1 MKFYPA
7 SRREEHTWA
16 GLDGFDLALADRVGE
31 TRPVAQALE
40 DPAARDYPAALRL
53 LQDTALGLYKAHPAL
68 RDGSEIAPSCRLNR
82 AILKEVAG
90 EARWEDLRA
99 RTRLDEAMSV
109 LGAATLADR
118 LFEVLTEEQ
127 KRQVQEAAEAGREAR
142 RQEALAAALADAA
155 QQGSAPSGDVEARI
169 RAALDAA
176 RKAQQRAERAAA
188 RAVEGLDEG
197 ARRRL
202 RLATRQ
208 AVQDLNERAG
218 EMTGWGLSAGPGS
231 RVPPEER
238 LALAQAI
245 AESAKLRR
253 IARLAGR
260 LRNLALAAQAEKVKS
275 GVGEVYGV
283 ELGRNLGRLLAS
295 EAVRLRHPVLRKDF
309 LRRFALGQLLQYRL
323 RGREKA
329 GMGPLVVV
337 WDESGSMMGEKETWA
352 KAVALALLAVAQRQ
366 KRPWAGVAFSA
377 GEQCRSVVF
386 DAPHRQVRPGD
397 LVDMARRFF
406 AGGTDFE
413 LALGKAREIVGEER
427 SFRRADVVFVTD
439 GIARVSDEWLDD
451 FLRWKRRTG
460 TRIFAVLV
468 DLGASAE
475 EEVRRWSD
483 RVERML
489 DFARDL
495 RGREALARDVFR
507 GV

>member
-7 SRREEHTWA
+7 SRRSEHAWA
-16 GLDGFDLALADRVGE
+16 GLDTFDLDLADRAGE
-31 TRPVAQALE
+31 ARPVAQALD
-40 DPAARDYPAALRL
+40 DPAAQDYPPALRL
-53 LQDTALGLYKAHPAL
+53 LQDTALGLYKARPAL
-68 RDGSEIAPSCRLNR
+68 RDASEIAPSSRLNR
-82 AILKEVAG
+82 AVLEEVAG
-90 EARWEDLRA
+90 EARWEEMRV
-99 RTRLDEAMSV
+99 RTRLDEAMSI
-109 LGAATLADR
+109 LGAATLAGR

-127 KRQVQEAAEAGREAR
+127 KQQIREAADAEREAR
-142 RQEALAAALADAA
+142 RQEALAAALADGAK
-155 QQGSAPSGDVEARI
+155 QGNAHPDVEARI
-169 RAALDAA
+169 QAALNAA
-176 RKAQQRAERAAA
+176 QKARQRAERAAD

-202 RLATRQ
+202 RMAARQ
-208 AVQDLNERAG
+208 AAQDLKERG
-218 EMTGWGLSAGPGS
+218 EEMAGWGLSAGVGS

-238 LALAQAI
+238 LALARAI
-245 AESAKLRR
+245 AESKKLRR

-283 ELGRNLGRLLAS
+283 ELGRHLGRLLAS
-295 EAVRLRHPVLRKDF
+295 EAVRLRHPVLKKDF
-309 LRRFALGQLLQYRL
+309 LRRFGLGQLLQYRL

-329 GMGPLVVV
+329 GLGPLVVV
-337 WDESGSMMGEKETWA
+337 WDESGSMMGEKEVWA

-377 GEQCRSVVF
+377 GGQVRSVVF
-386 DAPHRQVRPGD
+386 EAPHQQVRPGD
-397 LVDMARRFF
+397 LVDLAQHFF
-406 AGGTDFE
+406 CGGTDFQ
-413 LALGKAREIVGEER
+413 LALGTARDIIGEQQR
-427 SFRRADVVFVTD
+427 FQRADVVFVTD

-451 FLRWKRRTG
+451 LVGWKRRTG
-460 TRIFAVLV
+460 TRIFSVLV

-489 DFARDL
+489 DFARDV
-495 RGREALARDVFR
+495 RGREGLAREVFR